1 MNEFKD
7 NLSGMVFMDS
17 PVLIAGLGN
26 PGTQYVGTR
35 HNFGFDI
42 IDRLSWQIGV
52 SLAFEKKFNAD
63 ICRCELFGRKV
74 VLLKPRS
81 YMNLSGPVV
90 RKALDFFKVN
100 IVDTLVVLDDANL
113 PLGAI
118 RFRLDGR
125 DGGHHGL
132 ESVSRS
138 MGTTVHPRQRLG
150 IGRGK
155 DLRQISGYV
164 LDRFDKPE
172 VEVKEAVERRAVEQI
187 KCWLSEGASLAI
199 QKFNGSVE
207 IGPIKK

>member
-1 MNEFKD
+1 
-7 NLSGMVFMDS
+7 MDS
-17 PVLIAGLGN
+17 AVLIAGLGN
-26 PGTQYVGTR
+26 PGAQYVGAR

-63 ICRCELFGRKV
+63 LCRCELAGRKA
-74 VLLKPRS
+74 VLVKPCS
-81 YMNLSGPVV
+81 YMNLSGPVI
-90 RKALDFFKVN
+90 RKAMDFFKVN
-100 IVDTLVVLDDANL
+100 IAETLIILDDANL
-113 PLGAI
+113 SLGAI

-138 MGTTVHPRQRLG
+138 LGTTVHPRQRLG
-150 IGRGK
+150 IGRGD

-164 LDRFDKPE
+164 LNRFDAQE
-172 VEVKEAVERRAVEQI
+172 LEIKEAVERRAVDQI
-187 KCWLSEGASLAI
+187 KCWLSEGPAVAV

-207 IGPIKK
+207 TGAKNK